1 MVCNLGEKNS
11 IANQF
16 LLELRDQQIQQDP
29 MRFRYNMQRLGYI
42 MAYEISRVLEY
53 KHQTIQTPLDKVT
66 VESIKEQPV
75 LITVMRAGVPYFQ
88 GFVDMFDKAECG
100 FIGAYRK
107 EGTDEVTINLDYLA
121 TPPLADRTLILV
133 DPMLATGKS
142 FVKAVHELMRHGKP
156 KHIHVAALVA
166 APEGIQFIRNNM
178 PVPFTI
184 WTFAV
189 DEKLNDHAYIVPGLG
204 DAGDLSYGRKV

>member
-42 MAYEISRVLEY
+42 MAYEISRMLEY

-100 FIGAYRK
+100 FIGAY
-107 EGTDEVTINLDYLA
+107 
-121 TPPLADRTLILV
+121 
-133 DPMLATGKS
+133 
-142 FVKAVHELMRHGKP
+142 
-156 KHIHVAALVA
+156 
-166 APEGIQFIRNNM
+166 
-178 PVPFTI
+178 
-184 WTFAV
+184 
-189 DEKLNDHAYIVPGLG
+189 
-204 DAGDLSYGRKV
+204 